1 MIAGNQVKYGEYIV
15 LADGFVKRRGT
26 FKECKKWCDDI
37 QWAHDAFKELII
49 VKVVADGKAL

>member
-1 MIAGNQVKYGEYIV
+1 MVNLKEYIV
-15 LADGFVKRRGT
+15 IADGFIKHRGT

-37 QWAHDAFKELII
+37 HWAHDAFKELVI